1 MICNKIV
8 SDEKWISQ
16 DAWINKER
24 QMEEW
29 HCACKAINEMKITT
43 IYAAGILG
51 YFVSKNNALTTAI
64 VIVDQFEST
73 DNSNKKRLKET
84 GQWKEYYNEQAQAS

>member
-1 MICNKIV
+1 
-8 SDEKWISQ
+8 
-16 DAWINKER
+16 
-24 QMEEW
+24 
-29 HCACKAINEMKITT
+29 MKITT

-84 GQWKEYYNEQAQAS
+84 GQ